1 MTQIEAIAVPAEAV
15 DEAKTYLRIE
25 HSHEDAL
32 IARLA
37 ASAIRHG
44 EGFTGLVFLEREC
57 TERMPV
63 SAAWQRLAATPV
75 RAIVSVTGLPA
86 EGAAFTLPASAYALD
101 IDGNGDGWVRVTE
114 PGDARRVEVTY
125 RAGVATG
132 WSLIPEALK
141 QGALRLL
148 GHLHAV
154 RDASDD
160 TGPPA
165 AVAALWRPWRRM
177 RLS

>member
-1 MTQIEAIAVPAEAV
+1 MTEIEAIAVPADAV

-25 HSHEDAL
+25 HDEEDAL

-44 EGFTGLVFLEREC
+44 EGFTGLVFLERQC
-57 TERMPV
+57 SERVPV

-75 RAIVSVTGLPA
+75 RAIVAVTGIPA
-86 EGAAFTLPASAYALD
+86 EGVAFALPPDGYALD
-101 IDGNGDGWVRVTE
+101 IDGNGDGWVRVTQ
-114 PGDARRVEVTY
+114 PGNARRIEVTY
-125 RAGVATG
+125 RAGIATG
-132 WSLIPEALK
+132 WGVIPEALK
-141 QGALRLL
+141 QGALRLT
-148 GHLHAV
+148 GHLHAI
-154 RDASDD
+154 RDAADD
-160 TGPPA
+160 PGPPA